1 MSLKKENAFQ
11 EINQLFDD
19 FANLTLHQLDLIE
32 KSFNS
37 KNHTVTEKTLKELS
51 ENELKIDKYEVKLSE
66 KVINMIVL
74 QQPMASDLRTII
86 SCYRMAI
93 SLERIGDLTINLAKY
108 INRIDSIQNFSNLY
122 SVISNMLIS
131 SIEMVRKSILS
142 FTNGDKKY
150 AIWTIQNDEI
160 IDEINHKAIRNAIA
174 NSELSEEAQNTLNSF
189 INYKSI
195 INSVE
200 RIADHATNIAEASI
214 YSLEGKDIRHSDVN
228 KNV

>member
-93 SLERIGDLTINLAKY
+93 SLERIGDLTIY
-108 INRIDSIQNFSNLY
+108 TINIFCQID
-122 SVISNMLIS
+122 
-131 SIEMVRKSILS
+131 
-142 FTNGDKKY
+142 G
-150 AIWTIQNDEI
+150 
-160 IDEINHKAIRNAIA
+160 
-174 NSELSEEAQNTLNSF
+174 
-189 INYKSI
+189 
-195 INSVE
+195 
-200 RIADHATNIAEASI
+200 
-214 YSLEGKDIRHSDVN
+214 
-228 KNV
+228 